1 MIAQRVTAV
10 MIHILFALWIMN
22 LITKCNY
29 VFVISSQKS
38 INNLLLSNQNK
49 IDNRDNGNVMKY
61 QDK

>member
-1 MIAQRVTAV
+1 MIPQRVTAV

-49 IDNRDNGNVMKY
+49 IDNSDNGNVMKY